1 MTHQPLRVRAYP
13 SGQII
18 TYGDG
23 LPLDGPL
30 AWAFF
35 DALPDAERDALPPL
49 NGPDAVDF
57 DLPLAKWVGGGT
69 WGWRCSWACADI
81 RAEGR
86 AEIRK
91 RTISDEAA
99 AWSDARRMDT
109 SAGRFKPADLAYPS
123 IIAPAITWYCVGDL
137 DAVRAL
143 LSRVHSIGKAT
154 NKGYGRIMRWEV
166 EPHAADLSLA
176 YDGELMRALPP
187 SVAEPILSDPSRY
200 TPRPHGIRP
209 PYHHASRR
217 HAVLVPSQEVLSL
230 VAA

>member
-49 NGPDAVDF
+49 NGPDAIDF
-57 DLPLAKWVGGGT
+57 DLPLAKWVGGGA

-123 IIAPAITWYCVGDL
+123 IVAPVITWYCVGDL
-137 DAVRAL
+137 GQIRAL
-143 LSRVHSIGKAT
+143 LSRIHAVGKAT

-176 YDGELMRALPP
+176 CDGELMRALPP
-187 SVAEPILSDPSRY
+187 EVA
-200 TPRPHGIRP
+200 RPLVAQPELYFERKHGIRP

-217 HAVLVPSQEVLSL
+217 ATVWVPFPGVLSR
-230 VAA
+230 AA